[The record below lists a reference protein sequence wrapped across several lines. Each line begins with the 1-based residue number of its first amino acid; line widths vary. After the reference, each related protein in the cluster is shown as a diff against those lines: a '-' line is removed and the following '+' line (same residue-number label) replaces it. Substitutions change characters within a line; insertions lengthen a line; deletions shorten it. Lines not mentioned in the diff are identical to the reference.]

1 MSIIGYRDYCDR
13 RVKELGIASMYP
25 TDFFD
30 RMLAAKRIVDTLK
43 EWCENQGYALCND
56 YIRDDDVVRFDIAY
70 MGRTGHYHFELC
82 QINDFDDVEKGI
94 KNTMEHFENN
104 YGKRAEFAET
114 HHLPVGIVREVTKK
128 IPYEWQ
134 RQMVK
139 HLLNSQHGLASRNI
153 PMVAARCLP
162 KSLQNTIYGMVTGSV
177 PMSNEV
183 REALNYFKEVNDSM
197 FKRIPDITK
206 VIHNAPATIVFWS
219 DGEKT
224 VVKAENEVYDP
235 EKGIAMA
242 ITKKVLGNKGNY
254 YNTIR
259 KWLPKEEE

>member
-1 MSIIGYRDYCDR
+1 MIKYVFRN
-13 RVKELGIASMYP
+13 IAEYVDFIDQLTRTRNEPGAVANNRLTVRTVNYIYSRTSGLDPHPDMYL
-25 TDFFD
+25 FHW
-30 RMLAAKRIVDTLK
+30 TLDDIQ
-43 EWCENQGYALCND
+43 EAIESPV
-56 YIRDDDVVRFDIAY
+56 YIRPDGYVALEMPAIRYPD
-70 MGRTGHYHFELC
+70 GESL
-82 QINDFDDVEKGI
+82 N
-94 KNTMEHFENN
+94 
-104 YGKRAEFAET
+104 EFAEKL
-114 HHLPVGIVREVTKK
+114 HLPVGIAREVKLASKTHPELD
-128 IPYEWQ
+128 IARSVQ
-134 RQMVK
+134 LQMYR

-162 KSLQNTIYGMVTGSV
+162 KSLSNTIHGNYRVV
-177 PMSNEV
+177 QEV
-183 REALNYFKEVNDSM
+183 LDHIKEVNDSM